1 MCQGSQCAAATAT
14 AATRPTQEVK
24 LLWHQLDTL
33 LRGSFVSK
41 HIDGATGYRWGEK
54 LRGAEFRGHNHEVGI
69 EGLD

>member
-1 MCQGSQCAAATAT
+1 
-14 AATRPTQEVK
+14 VK

-41 HIDGATGYRWGEK
+41 HIYGETGYRWGEK